1 MSVILTQQSLSKRYG
16 DVVALDHVAIE
27 IRQGEILGLIGP
39 NGAGKTTLLECL
51 SGLLGSDESEA
62 LLWNRQALPVEQ
74 RRTQMFYLP
83 DGIRPYPDHF
93 VVEILNFFK
102 HTYSKSETDVEK
114 IVQSLDLKS
123 VLQKKIGTLSKG
135 TLKRFLL
142 ALSLLTPHP
151 LLILDEPFDGL
162 DLRQAGAVMTLLRS
176 IRETG
181 RTLLLSI
188 HQLTD
193 AARICDRFLLLSA
206 GRTVDCGTLD
216 ELKKKTKLSEGTLE
230 DIFLALT

>member
-1 MSVILTQQSLSKRYG
+1 
-16 DVVALDHVAIE
+16 
-27 IRQGEILGLIGP
+27 
-39 NGAGKTTLLECL
+39 
-51 SGLLGSDESEA
+51 
-62 LLWNRQALPVEQ
+62 
-74 RRTQMFYLP
+74 MFYLP

-151 LLILDEPFDGL
+151 LLILDEPTNHINFRHIPVIAKALNEYQGTMIMISHMEEFVKEIKMDEFLEL
-162 DLRQAGAVMTLLRS
+162 DK
-176 IRETG
+176 I
-181 RTLLLSI
+181 
-188 HQLTD
+188 
-193 AARICDRFLLLSA
+193 
-206 GRTVDCGTLD
+206 
-216 ELKKKTKLSEGTLE
+216 
-230 DIFLALT
+230 